1 MGGNRK
7 VKVEVLRK
15 RFLRVVKEERAK
27 GRRYEEIALEIGISI
42 DTMRK
47 FMYNSKRN
55 VSELTLRKIKNWLD
69 KTKKEEVDYERGF
82 T

>member
-1 MGGNRK
+1 MK
-7 VKVEVLRK
+7 EVRVRK
-15 RFLRVVKEERAK
+15 RFLEMVKEERAR

-55 VSELTLRKIKNWLD
+55 VSELTLRKIKNWID
-69 KTKKEEVDYERGF
+69 KTKKEEVGYGKGKA
-82 T
+82 